1 MRYKTPCSTLQH
13 IATHCNDVLS
23 WNNLRQIRSLC
34 PCVATHCN
42 TIQNTLQHTATHCND
57 VLSWDDLRQ
66 IRWIYSCIVCAR
78 GRLLLFVLAL
88 CHMGAHGAF
97 SMYFT
102 TSVHMSAF
110 IYKYLRQIPW
120 CQVLSWDYVHQ
131 KNVLL
136 YYMCA
141 HGGLFYA
148 LAPDYLALSAAMRL
162 LASDAWLLY

>member
-1 MRYKTPCSTLQH
+1 MYCHEVQNTLQH
-13 IATHCNDVLS
+13 TATHCNTLQRCTLMKQFASDS
-23 WNNLRQIRSLC
+23 ITMSLRG
-34 PCVATHCN
+34 N